1 MSGDNKN
8 LSDEVVLDVDELKRE
23 DETLKDVI
31 QSLETKKHILELAL
45 RVSTSFYYKKSK
57 VNSALNSLNQKFIT
71 QEKFD
76 RIYNNNEV
84 EKFTES
90 DEVALAVVDELK
102 RVLFDIQMDDLEL
115 SMMVSRNI
123 AEMTKLKNT
132 INH

>member
-1 MSGDNKN
+1 MSSDNKN
-8 LSDEVVLDVDELKRE
+8 LSGE
-23 DETLKDVI
+23 DETLKDVT

-45 RVSTSFYYKKSK
+45 RVSSSFYFKMSE
-57 VNSALNSLNQKFIT
+57 VNSALNSLNMGSIT
-71 QEKFD
+71 QEEFD
-76 RIYNNNEV
+76 QIYHNNEV

-90 DEVALAVVDELK
+90 DEVALAVVDELR